1 MATWDG
7 WTILDGWRVAHGPD
21 GYTLTA
27 QLFSK
32 SRDNAPGRGSPV
44 PVVGINAVPAAFR
57 AYKVSEVDFAPV
69 SSAGPFVIQVKARA
83 GLGSSGA
90 GNTGDSLLKTNSMVA
105 GYADFH
111 IRPAWCGL
119 KPAPEGTIAQTIGG
133 WNTGKWASAAI
144 GDGKDTWT
152 AWAAAFSAGSGIHGS
167 PFTKMVN
174 PRLADNTLRFLQV
187 TVTFYAKETTDGLE
201 NWGGFSGVVPINSMP
216 SWITIPKGNNRWR
229 LFDEEI
235 SRETE
240 TDGSTK
246 LFKITRVL
254 LGIPNAAK
262 DCSGTRLEWDQSEI
276 GQKDWS
282 KI

>member
-27 QLFSK
+27 QFFAK
-32 SRDNAPGRGSPV
+32 TRDNAPIRSSAV
-44 PVVGINAVPAAFR
+44 PRLGINAVPAGFN
-57 AYKVSEVDFAPV
+57 AYKVSDVEIAPV
-69 SSAGPFVIQVKARA
+69 SSVGPYVIQVTAKA
-83 GLGSSGA
+83 GLGSSGV
-90 GNTGDSLLKTNSMVA
+90 GNTGDSLLKTNSLVA

-152 AWAAAFSAGSGIHGS
+152 AWAAATSGGVHGS

-174 PRLADNTLRFLQV
+174 PRLADDTLRFLQV
-187 TVTFYAKETTDGLE
+187 TVTFYAKESTGGLA
-201 NWGGFSGVVPINSMP
+201 NWGGFSGVVPISSMP
-216 SWITIPKGNNRWR
+216 SWITIPGGDNRWR

-254 LGIPNAAK
+254 LGIPNIAK
-262 DCSGTRLEWDQSEI
+262 DYSSTRLQWDQSVI
-276 GQKDWS
+276 GQKEWS

>member
-27 QLFSK
+27 QFFAK
-32 SRDNAPGRGSPV
+32 TRANAPIRSSVV
-44 PVVGINAVPAAFR
+44 PKSGANAVPTGFAS
-57 AYKVSEVDFAPV
+57 YKVSDVEIAPV
-69 SSAGPFVIQVKARA
+69 SSVGPFVIQVTAKA
-83 GLGSSGA
+83 GLGSSGV
-90 GNTGDSLLKTNSMVA
+90 GNPGDSLLKTNSMVA

-119 KPAPEGTIAQTIGG
+119 KPAPEGTAAKTVNG

-174 PRLADNTLRFLQV
+174 PRLADETLRFLQV
-187 TVTFYAKETTDGLE
+187 TVTFYAKETTGGLE

-216 SWITIPKGNNRWR
+216 RWITIPGGDNRWR

-262 DCSGTRLEWDQSEI
+262 DCGGTRLEWDQSEI